1 MAMMAT
7 FPAAALTPRQRAATE
22 TLVADLARVFGA
34 RLRSVV
40 AYGTSPAA
48 DDRPLHGLALV
59 ESLTFDDL
67 QKLIP
72 LAVGWHKLALAV
84 PLILPHHEF
93 LRTLDAFPLE
103 YGNIIA
109 SHVVLAGENPFA
121 DARVSDADR
130 RRGCEREAK
139 SHVIHL
145 REGFIETGGD
155 ARRVVDLIAASA
167 APFRTVLE
175 NIIRL
180 ERGAETWSGGDDD
193 ELAREAADVIGI
205 PSALVAEVLA
215 ATRGSST
222 IADPSALVARYLD
235 ASERVWRFVDG
246 WTS

>member
-7 FPAAALTPRQRAATE
+7 FPAAGLTPRQRAATE
-22 TLVADLARVFGA
+22 TLVADLERVFGA

-40 AYGTSPAA
+40 AYGLAAAA

-67 QKLIP
+67 QQLVP
-72 LAVGWHKLALAV
+72 LAHGWQKRGLAV

-109 SHVVLAGENPFA
+109 SHVLLTGDAPFA
-121 DARVSDADR
+121 DAHVSDADR

-145 REGFIETGGD
+145 REAFLETGGD
-155 ARRVVDLIAASA
+155 ARRIADLIAASA

-180 ERGAETWSGGDDD
+180 ERGASVPTDDD
-193 ELAREAADVIGI
+193 AALARAAAEVIGV
-205 PSALVAEVLA
+205 PAALVVDVLA
-215 ATRGSST
+215 APRGAST
-222 IADPSALVARYLD
+222 VADPSALFARYLD

>member
-7 FPAAALTPRQRAATE
+7 FPAAGLTPRQRAATE
-22 TLVADLARVFGA
+22 TLVDDLGRVFGA

-40 AYGTSPAA
+40 AYGLAA
-48 DDRPLHGLALV
+48 DADERPLHGLALV

-67 QKLIP
+67 QQLVP
-72 LAVGWHKLALAV
+72 LALGWQKLGLAV

-93 LRTLDAFPLE
+93 MRTLDAFPLE
-103 YGNIIA
+103 YGTIIA
-109 SHVVLAGENPFA
+109 NHVVLYGETPFA
-121 DARVSDADR
+121 DARVSEADR

-145 REGFIETGGD
+145 REAFLETGGD
-155 ARRVVDLIAASA
+155 PRRVAALIAASA

-180 ERGAETWSGGDDD
+180 ERGTASWVGGDD
-193 ELAREAADVIGI
+193 EHLAREAAEVIGI
-205 PSALVAEVLA
+205 PAALVVDVLA
-215 ATRGSST
+215 APRGSST
-222 IADPSALVARYLD
+222 VADPSALLARYLD

>member
-1 MAMMAT
+1 MARAIASPSPVPVLCSPRTNGSKTCSRSSRGIPGPRSAT
-7 FPAAALTPRQRAATE
+7 RIWTPSRQRAATE

-130 RRGCEREAK
+130 RRGCEQDG
-139 SHVIHL
+139 SHPHAAFGL
-145 REGFIETGGD
+145 TP
-155 ARRVVDLIAASA
+155 ARSRGSHRGSA
-167 APFRTVLE
+167 AGR
-175 NIIRL
+175 RL
-180 ERGAETWSGGDDD
+180 MPCSRA
-193 ELAREAADVIGI
+193 
-205 PSALVAEVLA
+205 
-215 ATRGSST
+215 
-222 IADPSALVARYLD
+222 
-235 ASERVWRFVDG
+235 
-246 WTS
+246 